1 MTWLGFMLRN
11 LLRRPGRS
19 LFTLI
24 GVALAVASF
33 LILAGLSR
41 GMNTMAHASL
51 AERSAHLVVMQRGMV
66 EFFSSRL
73 PEAFETALRAV
84 PGVAGVAP
92 ELGAVLPVGEEHHAL
107 VGGWRPDSPF
117 WLEIPLLRGKLPV
130 PGEGAVVL
138 GESLA
143 EALQADVGSTVKI
156 GFTPLRVAGIS
167 GFTSMLN
174 RSTALM
180 PLADLQALLAR
191 PGEVT
196 LFQIRLARPDDRA
209 EVDAVRKAIM
219 ALRPGI
225 TVAAGDELLR
235 ENRALRIID
244 DASRTIALIALAMAA
259 LSVFTT
265 LAMAVEERVR
275 EIGILAALGWTRR
288 HILALILGEG
298 LLLAVAGGMAGA
310 LLGAFGL
317 SALSYAVLPGGLE
330 ASSSLILGATG
341 IAVAAAIGVIGAFYP
356 AYRAARLRPAAALR
370 HD

>member
-24 GVALAVASF
+24 GVALAVGSF
-33 LILAGLSR
+33 LVLAGLSR
-41 GMNTMAHASL
+41 GLSTVAGASL
-51 AERSAHLVVMQRGMV
+51 DERSAHLVVMQRGLV

-73 PEAFETALRAV
+73 PESFEAELRAV
-84 PGVAGVAP
+84 PGVARVAP
-92 ELGAVLPVGEEHHAL
+92 ELGAFLPAGEDHHAL
-107 VGGWRPDSPF
+107 VGGWRTDSPF
-117 WLEIPLLRGKLPV
+117 WREMPLLRGRLPA

-156 GFTPLRVAGIS
+156 GFAPLRVVAIS
-167 GFTSMLN
+167 GFNSMLN
-174 RSTALM
+174 RGMALM
-180 PLADLQALLAR
+180 VLEDLQALLAR

-196 LFQIRLARPDDRA
+196 LFQIRLTRPGDA
-209 EVDAVRKAIM
+209 AQTEAVRKAIT

-225 TVAAGDELLR
+225 AVVTTDEVAR
-235 ENRALRIID
+235 ENRTLRIVSGV
-244 DASRTIALIALAMAA
+244 SRAIALIALAIAA
-259 LSVFTT
+259 LSVLNT

-288 HILALILGEG
+288 QILALILGEG
-298 LLLAVAGGMAGA
+298 LILAATGGLGGA
-310 LLGAFGL
+310 LLGGFGL
-317 SALSYAVLPGGLE
+317 SALSRVIVPGGLE
-330 ASSSLILGATG
+330 ASTALVLGALG
-341 IAVAAAIGVIGAFYP
+341 LAVAVAIGAAGAFYP
-356 AYRAARLRPAAALR
+356 AFRAARLRPAAALR